1 VWVIDASPEKVAA
14 WSAILTATTFSLPEI
29 RTDLGLPLRRAHVP
43 HLDDWRF
50 DDMKVAVLGTG
61 GVGGYFGGR
70 LALAGAEVHLIA
82 RGAHLEA
89 LRNSGLRVTST
100 KGDFQVDL
108 PSSDDPSQ
116 VGPCDYV
123 LFTVKSFDTND
134 AAMRLP
140 ALTGENTAIISFQ
153 NGVDNEEK
161 IARVVGREH
170 FMGGA
175 AYIFSR
181 IVEPGVVAHTG
192 GPARIVFGEMDG
204 SSSERAKRF
213 LGMCR
218 KAGIEANLSD
228 EIQRVLWDK
237 FAFICAQAGLTAAV
251 RLPIG
256 DVRTVD
262 ETWSAFRRVVE
273 EVCAVAAAEAIE
285 LPSDT
290 VDRHASFAEGLEPTG
305 FSSLYDDL
313 TNGRRME
320 LETLHGTVV
329 RKARLHGIPVPV
341 SETIYAI
348 LRPWAVRNEV
358 PAGS

>member
-1 VWVIDASPEKVAA
+1 
-14 WSAILTATTFSLPEI
+14 
-29 RTDLGLPLRRAHVP
+29 
-43 HLDDWRF
+43 
-50 DDMKVAVLGTG
+50 MKVAVFGTG

-70 LALAGAEVHLIA
+70 LALAGADVHLTA

-89 LRNSGLRVTST
+89 LRTSGLRVTSP
-100 KGDFQVDL
+100 KGDFQIDL
-108 PSSDDPSQ
+108 PATDDPSQ

-123 LFTVKSFDTND
+123 IFSVKSFDTDD
-134 AAMRLP
+134 AAARLP
-140 ALTGENTAIISFQ
+140 ALMGDDTAIISFQ

-170 FMGGA
+170 VMGGA
-175 AYIFSR
+175 AYIFSS

-204 SSSERAKRF
+204 SRSQRAERF
-213 LGMCR
+213 LDTCR
-218 KAGIEANLSD
+218 KASIDAELTD
-228 EIQRVLWDK
+228 EIHRVLWDK

-262 ETWSAFRRVVE
+262 ESWRAFRGIVE
-273 EVCAVAAAEAIE
+273 EVCAVAAAEGID
-285 LPSDT
+285 LPTDT
-290 VDRHASFAEGLEPTG
+290 VNRHASFAEQLEPTG
-305 FSSLYDDL
+305 YSSLYDDL
-313 TNGRRME
+313 VNGRRME
-320 LETLHGTVV
+320 LEALHGTVV
-329 RKARLHGIPVPV
+329 RQAHRHEISVPV

-358 PAGS
+358 AAGS